1 MSLENTKLLNIN
13 HILKTLVHD
22 ESISGIYF
30 EDNGKTYN
38 VIVETS
44 SPINESI
51 EVENRVL
58 GIIEDINKKWIK
70 IDKEI
75 ESIDL
80 IYKKT
85 IKEQYTTNDTIS
97 ILKDYSKIKFT
108 GNTKQNLGLSDFET
122 PKSLLYKINNNPN
135 FTVKVFDIVA
145 NGNKLPVYRLL
156 GKGQFKGK
164 TYEINLRPE
173 KGNNFALIGSI
184 KIPIN

>member
-22 ESISGIYF
+22 ESISEIYLK
-30 EDNGKTYN
+30 DNGKTYS
-38 VIVETS
+38 VVAKTS
-44 SPINESI
+44 APINESI

-75 ESIDL
+75 ESINL

-85 IKEQYTTNDTIS
+85 IKEQYTTNDGVS
-97 ILKDYSKIKFT
+97 VLKDYNKIKFT
-108 GNTKQNLGLSDFET
+108 GTTAQNLGLSNFET
-122 PKSLLYKINNNPN
+122 PKSLMDKINNNPN
-135 FTVKVFDIVA
+135 FTVKVFDIQA
-145 NGNKLPVYRLL
+145 NGYKFPVYRLL